1 MPENKKR
8 LQFTGLAAGEEI
20 TQKETGVIRKTPMM
34 TGTQAGDADTAGK
47 SPPAG
52 QGNFQTSYQTDHQTD
67 RPADDSGE
75 SDTGLTAENMNH
87 RGESEEFRGL
97 RQEKTYLQ
105 RRRLAAYR
113 NDPSG
118 QNQDLLKRQKERAY
132 RKKLLRQ
139 ERAKLQ
145 DEHTADLTPG
155 AADRS
160 GVINNADTD
169 SLHSDGSD
177 GKSGNRNRYGS
188 RRYFRRNTGYGPG
201 RNSAGQTDADSGS
214 ADPADADAADRKVSS
229 ENNLMSEIGTDRSGR
244 KSDRRAHRAETDA
257 DQADEALQSKDSS
270 YTGIKSKDFPSER
283 ASKGKTDESRTAENA
298 SSRLGSRNMLSEKQR
313 RSGYHG
319 TAKFVSD
326 GEQETAADSVK
337 DELRKDKVRIRRMQ
351 QKRRKRLM
359 RQGITE
365 TPDEMLL
372 TTTDTER
379 KRKRI
384 FLPAKSEVRKWAV
397 LLLIAGILAAAIYSS
412 VSAVG
417 VVGSGVIGGGASALT
432 DNHSSMYTGSA
443 IRQEIV
449 SYAEAFIGRGKYVWG
464 GNDLGTPENPG
475 SGTDCSGFVQ
485 QVFAHF
491 GISLPRTSY
500 ADEGAGVGID
510 YSEARPGDIIVYD
523 GHVAIYAGDGQIV
536 QAANEE
542 LGMCMGNALYSPI
555 VAVRNVIPAE
565 MDMAYTGD
573 PVKLDDESKHLLA
586 TIVYHESGNQSYE
599 SKVAVAAE
607 VLNRVKSSHFP
618 NTVYDVLNQKNQY
631 CNTDTE
637 PAFRRM
643 YNSTLPED
651 CWKAVEDA
659 MNGADPTGGMCFHC
673 TNDYWAAHYAGLGWP
688 NLVIDDQTFHN
699 WGRPA
704 GYFNSGT

>member
-1 MPENKKR
+1 MPESKNR
-8 LQFTGLAAGEEI
+8 LQFTRTADGEEI
-20 TQKETGVIRKTPMM
+20 TQKGTGVRRKTPM
-34 TGTQAGDADTAGK
+34 TAESQAGDTDTAGK
-47 SPPAG
+47 SPPAE

-87 RGESEEFRGL
+87 RGEPEEFRGL

-105 RRRLAAYR
+105 RQRLNAY
-113 NDPSG
+113 
-118 QNQDLLKRQKERAY
+118 QNNPVDQNRDLLKRQKERAY
-132 RKKLLRQ
+132 RKKLLRK
-139 ERAKLQ
+139 ERTASQ
-145 DEHTADLTPG
+145 DADG
-155 AADRS
+155 S
-160 GVINNADTD
+160 KDTD
-169 SLHSDGSD
+169 TNHLQPEGAG
-177 GKSGNRNRYGS
+177 GKRDRNGS
-188 RRYFRRNTGYGPG
+188 RRYFQQNSEYGKRRNSVAKADAEPGEKRTGYEEE
-201 RNSAGQTDADSGS
+201 QKT
-214 ADPADADAADRKVSS
+214 
-229 ENNLMSEIGTDRSGR
+229 
-244 KSDRRAHRAETDA
+244 HRHTETD
-257 DQADEALQSKDSS
+257 DVKTEK
-270 YTGIKSKDFPSER
+270 T
-283 ASKGKTDESRTAENA
+283 ASKSQSIGSQRNGHLSEKSSIVKPGESRTAEDV
-298 SSRLGSRNMLSEKQR
+298 SSRLGSRRVLSDRQKRNEYR
-313 RSGYHG
+313 GP
-319 TAKFVSD
+319 AIFVSD
-326 GEQETAADSVK
+326 GEQEAASDSMK
-337 DELRKDKVRIRRMQ
+337 DELRKDKVRVRRLQ
-351 QKRRKRLM
+351 QKKRKRLM

-365 TPDEMLL
+365 TPDTMLL
-372 TTTDTER
+372 TTADTGR

-384 FLPAKSEVRKWAV
+384 FLPAKSEIRKWAV

-500 ADEGAGVGID
+500 ADVNAGVGID
-510 YSEARPGDIIVYD
+510 YSEARPGDIIVYE

-542 LGMCMGNALYSPI
+542 IGMCMGSALYSPI
-555 VAVRNVIPAE
+555 IAVRNVIPAE
-565 MDMAYTGD
+565 MDMDYTGD
-573 PVKLDDESKHLLA
+573 PIELDDESKHLLA

-699 WGRPA
+699 WGHAA
-704 GYFNSGT
+704 GYFNPSGT

>member
-1 MPENKKR
+1 MPESKSR
-8 LQFTGLAAGEEI
+8 LQFTKTAAGEEI
-20 TQKETGVIRKTPMM
+20 TQKGIGVRRKTPM
-34 TGTQAGDADTAGK
+34 TAEIQAADDNTAGK
-47 SPPAG
+47 SPPAE
-52 QGNFQTSYQTDHQTD
+52 QGNF
-67 RPADDSGE
+67 RPADSSGE
-75 SDTGLTAENMNH
+75 SDAGLAAENMGH
-87 RGESEEFRGL
+87 RGEPEETHGL
-97 RQEKTYLQ
+97 RQKKTYLQ
-105 RRRLAAYR
+105 RQRLTAY
-113 NDPSG
+113 
-118 QNQDLLKRQKERAY
+118 QNNSIDQQRDLLKRKRERTY
-132 RKKLLRQ
+132 RKKILRQ
-139 ERAKLQ
+139 DSAKLQ
-145 DEHTADLTPG
+145 DEHTADLTPD
-155 AADRS
+155 AEDRS

-169 SLHSDGSD
+169 SLHSDRSD

-188 RRYFRRNTGYGPG
+188 RRYFQRNRAYGSG
-201 RNSAGQTDADSGS
+201 RNSTGQTDAESGS
-214 ADPADADAADRKVSS
+214 ADPADVNAADRKADSEDIRVS
-229 ENNLMSEIGTDRSGR
+229 ETGAERSGR
-244 KSDRRAHRAETDA
+244 EGGRRAQHTETDA
-257 DQADEALQSKDSS
+257 DEAGKTAQSKDVPYSAA
-270 YTGIKSKDFPSER
+270 KSKDSLSER
-283 ASKGKTDESRTAENA
+283 VSKVKDDGDKNAEKA
-298 SSRLGSRNMLSEKQR
+298 SSRLESRNMLSEKQR

-412 VSAVG
+412 VSAIS
-417 VVGSGVIGGGASALT
+417 VVGSGVIGGAAST
-432 DNHSSMYTGSA
+432 FSDNHTSLYTGSA

-699 WGRPA
+699 WGRAA